1 MQCIRRP
8 LVHSGFVLVIIS
20 LAGLPERVAEAG
32 TPITPTNEPIDLLA
46 DNLAP
51 FYTWLQDTKY
61 EDPREVFTVDDG
73 VLRVSG
79 DGWGGLTT
87 KREYTNYHMICEF
100 KWGDRTW
107 GNRKS
112 AARDSGL
119 LVHCIGP
126 DGGFGGMW
134 MASIEAQIIEG
145 GVGDFLALTG
155 KHPETEEPIPVTLT
169 AEVTKDRDGET
180 VWKKGAEKLTMGS
193 GRVNWPGRDED
204 WEDKLGFRGR
214 DDVESPAGEWTRYE
228 VVCDGDKITNIVN
241 GVVVNH
247 CFDVKPSAG
256 KILIQTEGAEIF
268 VRRWELWPLGK
279 APPR

>member
-1 MQCIRRP
+1 M
-8 LVHSGFVLVIIS
+8 
-20 LAGLPERVAEAG
+20 
-32 TPITPTNEPIDLLA
+32 
-46 DNLAP
+46 
-51 FYTWLQDTKY
+51 
-61 EDPREVFTVDDG
+61 FTVDDG

-87 KREYTNYHMICEF
+87 KREYTNYHLICEF
-100 KWGDRTW
+100 KWGDKTR
-107 GNRKS
+107 GRRKDR
-112 AARDSGL
+112 ARDSGL

-126 DGGFGGMW
+126 DGGYGGIW

-155 KHPETEEPIPVTLT
+155 KHPETEEAIAVTLT
-169 AEVTKDRDGET
+169 AEVTRDRDGET
-180 VWKKGAEKLTMGS
+180 VWKKGAEKLAMGR
-193 GRVNWPGRDED
+193 GRVNWSGRDVD

-214 DDVESPAGEWTRYE
+214 DDAESPAGEWTRYE

-256 KILIQTEGAEIF
+256 KILLQTEGAELF
-268 VRRWELWPLGK
+268 VRLWELWPLGT
-279 APPR
+279 APLEQKLGK